1 MAGERLQLQVILDT
15 IDKTSPALKKIITN
29 SKQQAEAVA
38 AAVRDWTEA
47 ADLVTR
53 KDLQIELAP
62 IRADIALLRQELIQL
77 EQRMTIKL
85 GSMMVVAVAV
95 VAALV
100 KLL

>member
-1 MAGERLQLQVILDT
+1 MNTIALDT
-15 IDKTSPALKKIITN
+15 LKIVKSLQASGMPAN
-29 SKQQAEAVA
+29 QAEAVA
-38 AAVRDWTEA
+38 AVMRESTES

-62 IRADIALLRQELIQL
+62 IKADMTLLRQELIQL

-85 GSMMVVAVAV
+85 GTMLTIAVGAIVA
-95 VAALV
+95 LT